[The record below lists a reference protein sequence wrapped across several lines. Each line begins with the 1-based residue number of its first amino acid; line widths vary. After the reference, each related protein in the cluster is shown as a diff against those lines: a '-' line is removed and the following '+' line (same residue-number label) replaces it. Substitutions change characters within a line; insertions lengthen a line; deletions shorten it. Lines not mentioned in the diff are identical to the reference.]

1 MMLVDSSAWSR
12 LGLALCLCIAAMAI
26 GGCDDRPRS
35 AAAAGGDIG
44 PGSVTHVEFN
54 SIGMALVRIPAGDF
68 LMGSPADEPGRQP
81 AEGPQR
87 MIRITRDFL
96 MGQHEVTNEQFARF
110 VDETGYRTEA
120 ERDVAGGFGID
131 FTTGRVVQASGI
143 TWRAPGF
150 PGFEPGPD
158 HPVVL
163 VSWNDAQAFCAWL
176 SRREGRRYGLPTEAQ
191 WEYAARGGTKSAWW
205 TGDDPAALR
214 EAANIADA
222 ALVEVMPARREA
234 EPWSDRAPFLAPV
247 GSYAPNP
254 FGLYDMHGNVWEWCE
269 DEWDEAYFLR
279 ATDHDPLATGE
290 GGFRAIRGGGWLDAA
305 ERARSAQR
313 VWFDPTFRYCLLS
326 GFRVVVELDPALGA
340 P

>member
-1 MMLVDSSAWSR
+1 MWLLFAWLAYFVGTRFFAGPETSADWGELLR
-12 LGLALCLCIAAMAI
+12 TLGFSTAPGVLRIIPLLNFFVFFWMIVTAVVAVRQAL
-26 GGCDDRPRS
+26 
-35 AAAAGGDIG
+35 
-44 PGSVTHVEFN
+44 
-54 SIGMALVRIPAGDF
+54 
-68 LMGSPADEPGRQP
+68 
-81 AEGPQR
+81 
-87 MIRITRDFL
+87 
-96 MGQHEVTNEQFARF
+96 
-110 VDETGYRTEA
+110 
-120 ERDVAGGFGID
+120 D

-222 ALVEVMPARREA
+222 ALVDVMPARREA

-305 ERARSAQR
+305 ERASSAQR

-326 GFRVVVELDPALGA
+326 GFRVVVELDLALGA